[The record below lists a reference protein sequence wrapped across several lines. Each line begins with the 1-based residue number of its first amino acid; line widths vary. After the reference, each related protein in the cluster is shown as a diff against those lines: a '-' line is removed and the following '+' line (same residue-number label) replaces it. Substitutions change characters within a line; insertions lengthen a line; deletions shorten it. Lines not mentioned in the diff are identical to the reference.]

1 MTYIKQSITV
11 YQLRQNQRMA
21 IERIDSE
28 LLVILNIVRVI
39 QQ

>member
-11 YQLRQNQRMA
+11 YQLHQNQRMA

-28 LLVILNIVRVI
+28 FLVILNIVRVI